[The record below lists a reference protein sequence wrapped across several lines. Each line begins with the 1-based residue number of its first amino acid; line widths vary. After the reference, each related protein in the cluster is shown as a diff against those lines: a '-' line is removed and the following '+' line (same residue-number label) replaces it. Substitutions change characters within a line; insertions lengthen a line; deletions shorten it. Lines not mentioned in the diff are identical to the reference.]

1 MDKIEIEIGWRL
13 WSLILVL
20 GLVFL
25 INKFETLMKK
35 IKLST
40 TDWIE
45 WNLKKKGNI
54 IKWGKKEDDN

>member
-1 MDKIEIEIGWRL
+1 MEKIEIEIGWRL